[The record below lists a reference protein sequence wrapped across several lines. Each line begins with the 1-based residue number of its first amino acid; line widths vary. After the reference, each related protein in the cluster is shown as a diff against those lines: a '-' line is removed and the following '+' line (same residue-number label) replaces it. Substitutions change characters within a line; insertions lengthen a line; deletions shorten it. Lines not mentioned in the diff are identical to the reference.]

1 MRKSFTSRPEGK
13 LHTSTE
19 LAIVPARLFKS
30 SSVYPP
36 QGRTTDQGKMQTK
49 TLIPLLTS
57 HHPTI
62 DSPPLDHPGDLGL
75 AISKSSTQ
83 ALPRLYQNA
92 PPPAP
97 DPVLNH
103 GQVPSLIP
111 SSSSSSTFPGSE
123 SSISVDPLSQ
133 SPQPSNFWEA
143 ARRGVAPL
151 AWLLYPLCPFPA
163 GATRFPTAHV
173 APTPPK
179 GGGISGVARDVAT
192 CAAEAVC
199 VRGGVLQEGG
209 EGGAQQAVTSPLSH
223 SHRLLP

>member
-1 MRKSFTSRPEGK
+1 M
-13 LHTSTE
+13 
-19 LAIVPARLFKS
+19 VPARLFKLS
-30 SSVYPP
+30 SAYPP
-36 QGRTTDQGKMQTK
+36 QGRTADQGETQTK
-49 TLIPLLTS
+49 ASLALLTS
-57 HHPTI
+57 HHSAI
-62 DSPPLDHPGDLGL
+62 DSPLDHPGRNL

-97 DPVLNH
+97 DPVLYH

-123 SSISVDPLSQ
+123 SSVSVDPLSQ
-133 SPQPSNFWEA
+133 FPQPSNFWEA
-143 ARRGVAPL
+143 AHRGVAAPL

-199 VRGGVLQEGG
+199 VRGGVLREGE